1 MKAETK
7 AAMFTRKLE
16 DLALVRVVRS
26 GLVSMIPILTIG
38 AFALILQTFPA
49 AGYQRFLTT
58 AVGGFLLQLFEF
70 VYKATFGVL
79 SVYMTFSISRAYM
92 KQKADGETVS
102 GGAVL
107 ASLLAFF
114 ILAGAYLPEFGV
126 DNMGPK
132 SMFLAIITGVGAS
145 SLFYTLQRRL
155 RYRALFSTG
164 IDREFNRMLSTLAPI
179 AIVALVFALLNALVV
194 RLFRVDS
201 FHSLL
206 ISAFNRLFSAREASF
221 FQGFF
226 FVLLSSLLWFF
237 GIHGSDTLEGVMET
251 YFTPGLA
258 VNQAAV
264 AAGGVPGAVLTKQFF
279 DCFVFMGGCG
289 ATICLLI
296 AILAF
301 SRNRAR
307 RGLGLAAAI
316 PMIFNINEMMVFG
329 LPIIYNPIMLIPFL
343 ATPLVCY
350 SMAYLAVSTGLV
362 PMITNEVA
370 WTTPIL
376 LGGYHATGSIA
387 GSLLQFANVAVGVL
401 IYLPFVRILDRRSE
415 ESIKRNYQS
424 FIDYF
429 KAHEQE
435 LAGTRLTELDS
446 VYGDFAKALCAELR
460 HDMEK
465 QVVLFY
471 QPQFHY
477 DGRCIGVEALL
488 RWKHPVYGMLYP
500 PLVFKMAEEGGFLEA
515 MEEAVWSRALDDR
528 PIILRRFGPEVKL
541 SINVTGTTVVTPR
554 FQQFCR
560 QRNAKEPF
568 RGRNICVEVTEQAAL
583 TFNEQTLSALKALKE
598 MGLMLAIDDF
608 SMGQTSL
615 HYLKDNMFDI
625 IKLDGSLVRGLFTH
639 QNNREIISSITQLAN
654 SLNLTVL
661 SEFVETPEQRA
672 ILHEIGCDCYQG
684 YLYSPAVSL
693 T

>member
-1 MKAETK
+1 
-7 AAMFTRKLE
+7 
-16 DLALVRVVRS
+16 
-26 GLVSMIPILTIG
+26 
-38 AFALILQTFPA
+38 
-49 AGYQRFLTT
+49 
-58 AVGGFLLQLFEF
+58 
-70 VYKATFGVL
+70 
-79 SVYMTFSISRAYM
+79 MTFSISRAYM
-92 KQKADGETVS
+92 KQKADGEAGS
-102 GGAVL
+102 AGAVL
-107 ASLLAFF
+107 SSLLAFF

-126 DNMGPK
+126 DSMGPK

-155 RYRALFSTG
+155 RHRALFSTG

-179 AIVALVFALLNALVV
+179 AIVALIFALLNALVV

-206 ISAFNRLFSAREASF
+206 ISAFNRLFSARGAGF

-258 VNQAAV
+258 ANQAAA
-264 AAGGVPGAVLTKQFF
+264 AAGGIPSAVLTKQFF

-296 AILAF
+296 TILAF

-307 RGLGLAAAI
+307 RGLGLAAAF

-329 LPIIYNPIMLIPFL
+329 LPIIYNPLMLIPFL
-343 ATPLVCY
+343 VTPLACY
-350 SMAYLAVSTGLV
+350 SIAYLAVSSGLV
-362 PMITNEVA
+362 PIIVNEVA

-376 LGGYHATGSIA
+376 LGGYHAAGSIA
-387 GSLLQFANVAVGVL
+387 GSILQFFNVAVGVV
-401 IYLPFVRILDRRSE
+401 IYYPFVRILDNQSE
-415 ESIKRNYQS
+415 ENTRRNYQS

-429 KAHEQE
+429 KAHEQD
-435 LAGTRLTELDS
+435 LAGVRLTEMDS

-460 HDMEK
+460 HDMDK

-500 PLVFKMAEEGGFLEA
+500 PLVFKMAEEGGFLGA
-515 MEEAVWSRALDDR
+515 MEEAVWTRALDDR

-560 QRNAKEPF
+560 QYNAKEPF

-615 HYLKDNMFDI
+615 H
-625 IKLDGSLVRGLFTH
+625 
-639 QNNREIISSITQLAN
+639 
-654 SLNLTVL
+654 
-661 SEFVETPEQRA
+661 
-672 ILHEIGCDCYQG
+672 
-684 YLYSPAVSL
+684 
-693 T
+693 